1 MIVDIWR
8 AADIEGCYHSRDR
21 EPGEQNEIACTVA
34 SLTEFP
40 HLRGTVRLPS
50 GHRIVCGCVAV
61 RENNG
66 PDWLDFYLP
75 MEALA
80 RVDRRIGGFP
90 FDHNSGQAS
99 LAWRRTLDD
108 WLAAI
113 GSDIFR
119 EVDFQ
124 LGLIGF
130 EMSGNTYSHQLNG
143 TAPAERWAGHL
154 LPTDGSLRYEPAN
167 Q

>member
-1 MIVDIWR
+1 M
-8 AADIEGCYHSRDR
+8 
-21 EPGEQNEIACTVA
+21 
-34 SLTEFP
+34 
-40 HLRGTVRLPS
+40 
-50 GHRIVCGCVAV
+50 AV
-61 RENNG
+61 REDEG

-75 MEALA
+75 MEALG

-99 LAWRRTLDD
+99 LTWRHPLDD

-113 GSDIFR
+113 GTSIFG

-124 LGLIGF
+124 LALIGF
-130 EMSGNTYSHQLNG
+130 EISGNTYSHQLNG
-143 TAPAERWAGHL
+143 TAPEQRWAGHL
-154 LPTDGSLRYEPAN
+154 LPTDGTLRYEPAN